1 MEDEIQHKIG
11 STRCHRAQLNPHILK
26 GLPSTFPPTFSSK
39 IHTNSRICSSS
50 EIAKAPQKSQPK
62 IKSHSHKTP

>member
-39 IHTNSRICSSS
+39 IHTNSRICSQL
-50 EIAKAPQKSQPK
+50 QK
-62 IKSHSHKTP
+62 